1 LRNGW
6 TIIGI
11 AIIGSVF
18 ITLFV
23 ETAVFGTGENAVA
36 DLDIVQYALLLV
48 LVGIG
53 VALGWRLSASSALR
67 MALGC
72 SAIVAI
78 GLIVYSADPSVE
90 PKYLAPAAAKSTQTA
105 GTYEW
110 GVVHLTAESTGHFF
124 ATGQV
129 EGTDI
134 DFIVDTGATLV
145 ALTYDDA
152 LNIGLPV
159 HSLRFDASIKTANG
173 QTWGAIVELAD
184 VTIGEITVRNVQAM
198 VLDDGLDRS
207 LLGMSFLNRL
217 TSFEIAR
224 DKLTLRQ

>member
-1 LRNGW
+1 MRNGW

-23 ETAVFGTGENAVA
+23 ETTVFGTGENAVA

-90 PKYLAPAAAKSTQTA
+90 SKYLAPAAAKSTQTA